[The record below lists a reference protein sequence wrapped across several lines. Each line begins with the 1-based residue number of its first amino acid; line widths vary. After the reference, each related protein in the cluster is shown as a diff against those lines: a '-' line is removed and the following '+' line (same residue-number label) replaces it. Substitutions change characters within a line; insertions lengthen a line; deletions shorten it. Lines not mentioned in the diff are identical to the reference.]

1 MRLCG
6 VDEAYI
12 TGDTSYEEKFYKYA
26 EIMPKLI
33 GNPLYYWSH
42 MELVQIFGIR
52 TPLSADTARDIY
64 EKANKVLKDLSVSKL
79 LEKFKVEYIATTDDP
94 FSTLENHGDING
106 VKVRPTFRPDRC
118 FAEGVSKE
126 QLSER
131 LDYFISK
138 GCKIADN
145 GFDDFQNVENLKW
158 LIEKC
163 YEKNLVLQ
171 LHFGTFRNINAKAF
185 ASIGR
190 DAGFDVFRDFVA
202 TDALAKVLDE
212 MSSKLGSLPL
222 YRNRVG

>member
-1 MRLCG
+1 M
-6 VDEAYI
+6 
-12 TGDTSYEEKFYKYA
+12 
-26 EIMPKLI
+26 
-33 GNPLYYWSH
+33 
-42 MELVQIFGIR
+42 
-52 TPLSADTARDIY
+52 
-64 EKANKVLKDLSVSKL
+64 
-79 LEKFKVEYIATTDDP
+79 
-94 FSTLENHGDING
+94 
-106 VKVRPTFRPDRC
+106 RPTFRPDRC

-222 YRNRVG
+222 CRNRVG